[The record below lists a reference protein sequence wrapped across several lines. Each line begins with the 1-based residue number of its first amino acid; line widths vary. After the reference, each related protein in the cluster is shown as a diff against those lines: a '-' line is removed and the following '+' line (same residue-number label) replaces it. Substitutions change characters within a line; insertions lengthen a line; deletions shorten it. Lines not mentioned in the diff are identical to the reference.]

1 MEISHLKEYLYQ
13 DCERQIEAGKHYL
26 VIQDTTQPNFER
38 NRSNIVQ
45 SEDLGVIGDGKSL
58 GFFLHPSLVIE
69 ADGGRC
75 LGFSDLQTWVRE
87 AGGLS
92 KKERKYQALPIEK
105 KESMRWLKAHQNS
118 QKRLSQAGK
127 LTTIADREGDISEL
141 FDQRGKTDL
150 LIRSRDNRN
159 LSKGKLYDNLA
170 FQEKSGSFK
179 LVVTGD
185 LRKQRQ
191 KREAMIEVRFSEV
204 ELSPQKLGGKVIK
217 VCAIEAREQNPPA
230 GETAILWRLLTTHE
244 VSSFES
250 ACQIIKW
257 YAMRWNIEQIF
268 RIIKQKGLAVE
279 ESDLETGKG
288 LILMTLMALFTAS
301 KVILLH
307 LSSKEEKLQP
317 IKQTFTKEER
327 ECLQMICQKYEGNT
341 QRQKNNYPKD
351 SLQWCYWVVA
361 RLGGWK
367 PQEKQAG
374 VITLF
379 RGWNEF
385 KKIYSGW
392 ELALKF
398 VS

>member
-1 MEISHLKEYLYQ
+1 
-13 DCERQIEAGKHYL
+13 
-26 VIQDTTQPNFER
+26 
-38 NRSNIVQ
+38 
-45 SEDLGVIGDGKSL
+45 
-58 GFFLHPSLVIE
+58 
-69 ADGGRC
+69 
-75 LGFSDLQTWVRE
+75 
-87 AGGLS
+87 
-92 KKERKYQALPIEK
+92 
-105 KESMRWLKAHQNS
+105 
-118 QKRLSQAGK
+118 
-127 LTTIADREGDISEL
+127 
-141 FDQRGKTDL
+141 
-150 LIRSRDNRN
+150 
-159 LSKGKLYDNLA
+159 
-170 FQEKSGSFK
+170 
-179 LVVTGD
+179 
-185 LRKQRQ
+185 
-191 KREAMIEVRFSEV
+191 
-204 ELSPQKLGGKVIK
+204 
-217 VCAIEAREQNPPA
+217 
-230 GETAILWRLLTTHE
+230 
-244 VSSFES
+244 
-250 ACQIIKW
+250 
-257 YAMRWNIEQIF
+257 MRWNIEQIF